1 MNLIHVLLLI
11 SLQARQ
17 VHLRFFFITILLINY
32 YWDYQDK
39 WRNLNQR
46 KGGCRDGY
54 KPQKDIEKAIIPFN
68 EYAALT
74 TEARDKD
81 EITQAEGVATVH
93 KSWDDGDSNKLIS
106 R

>member
-1 MNLIHVLLLI
+1 M
-11 SLQARQ
+11 
-17 VHLRFFFITILLINY
+17 HLRFFFITLLINY

-46 KGGCRDGY
+46 KGGWRDGY

-68 EYAALT
+68 ESAALTT

-81 EITQAEGVATVH
+81 RITQAEAVATVH